1 MGVPGSSNGENSACN
16 AGKLGWIPG
25 SGRYPG
31 KGNGYPFQY
40 SCQENSMT
48 RGTWPP
54 PKQEAWV
61 WADLPLQYSC
71 LGNPTDRGA

>member
-1 MGVPGSSNGENSACN
+1 MGFPGSSNGENSACN

-40 SCQENSMT
+40 SCQENF
-48 RGTWPP
+48 RDR
-54 PKQEAWV
+54 EAWWDTV
-61 WADLPLQYSC
+61 HGITELD
-71 LGNPTDRGA
+71 TTE